1 MNAAWLGLFVA
12 LGAAVGGVSRWLIGL
27 VLNPVWSGF
36 PLGTLSVNA
45 IGGLLVGMAYVWFG
59 KPTPAALQ
67 ASQEA
72 WRLLLV
78 TGFLGGLTT
87 FSTFSV
93 ELLALLEKN
102 RFPLA
107 FCHVMSHVLGA
118 LCCAYLGTRFM
129 RMWI

>member
-1 MNAAWLGLFVA
+1 MNTVWLAAVVA
-12 LGAAVGGVSRWLIGL
+12 VGAAIGGVLRWLIGL
-27 VLNPVWSGF
+27 AVNPWWSGF
-36 PLGTLSVNA
+36 PLGTLAVNA
-45 IGGLLVGMAYVWFG
+45 VGGLLVGMAYVWFG
-59 KPTPAALQ
+59 KPTAVDAQ

-107 FCHVMSHVLGA
+107 LGHVLSHVLGA
-118 LCCAYLGTRFM
+118 LCCAYLGTRLM
-129 RMWI
+129 RLWL